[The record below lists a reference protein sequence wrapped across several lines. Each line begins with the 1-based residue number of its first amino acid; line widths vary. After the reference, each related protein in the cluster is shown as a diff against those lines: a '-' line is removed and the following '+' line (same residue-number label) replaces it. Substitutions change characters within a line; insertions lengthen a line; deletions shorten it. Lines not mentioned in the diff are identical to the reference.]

1 MADVGVVEF
10 WAETA
15 ATARGSN
22 RVVICMARSRECE
35 TTGKGKNA
43 DEEGSKPT
51 LDVGEAD
58 TYAALDRRFR
68 QLARRKVVDD
78 EWLRG

>member
-1 MADVGVVEF
+1 
-10 WAETA
+10 
-15 ATARGSN
+15 
-22 RVVICMARSRECE
+22 MARSRECE